1 MESLVMRI
9 LSNLK
14 LSAAHRETI
23 GGDPWFSSLPQPQR
37 ESLLGAA
44 VLTHWRCGALVYH
57 QGDPANAAGSAF
69 YGLASGTIKLST
81 LREDG
86 REAIFA
92 VVEAGNW
99 FGELS
104 LIDGAPRTHNATA
117 LTPIDLLVVPSESFS
132 TLLGDVIFSNAM
144 TQLLATRI
152 RLLFAFSEGSGL
164 RPRIARRL
172 LMIARADA
180 TQTLAPRRKVTL
192 PQESLAM
199 MLGITRQTLSR
210 ELNAMAQEGLI
221 ALGYGHIEINSF
233 EALERCGNER

>member
-1 MESLVMRI
+1 MPI
-9 LSNLK
+9 LSGPK

-23 GGDPWFSSLPQPQR
+23 GTDPWFSSLPQVQR
-37 ESLLGAA
+37 GALLGAA

-57 QGDPANAAGSAF
+57 QGDPANSAGSGF
-69 YGLASGTIKLST
+69 YGLAGGTIKLST
-81 LREDG
+81 LSEDG

-104 LIDGAPRTHNATA
+104 LIDGASRTHNATA
-117 LTPIDLLVVPSESFS
+117 LTPLELLVVPADSFC
-132 TLLGDVIFSNAM
+132 TLMGDLVFSNAM
-144 TQLLATRI
+144 TQLLATRV
-152 RLLFAFSEGSGL
+152 RLLFAFSKDSTLRGL
-164 RPRIARRL
+164 RARIARRL

-180 TQTLAPRRKVTL
+180 TQTLAPRRKLTL

-210 ELNAMAQEGLI
+210 ELNAMAQDGLI
-221 ALGYGHIEINSF
+221 VLGYGHVEINSF
-233 EALERCGNER
+233 ETLERCGNER